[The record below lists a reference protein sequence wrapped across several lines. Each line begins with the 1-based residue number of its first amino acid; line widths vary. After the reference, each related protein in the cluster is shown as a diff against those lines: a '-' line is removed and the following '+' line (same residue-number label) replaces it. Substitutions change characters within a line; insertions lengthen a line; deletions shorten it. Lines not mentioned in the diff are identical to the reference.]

1 MFQRPL
7 PWRARLKG
15 SASDGPMVDDF
26 EQPTQLRES
35 PCGDA
40 GGAAI
45 EHVDRKPYAAR
56 LRMIILLSLLCWAV
70 LLGVVALI
78 IA

>member
-7 PWRARLKG
+7 PWKARLKG

-26 EQPTQLRES
+26 EDPTQLRQS
-35 PCGDA
+35 PFGDA

-45 EHVDRKPYAAR
+45 SHVERKPYAAR
-56 LRMIILLSLLCWAV
+56 VRMIIVLSLLCWAV
-70 LLGVVALI
+70 LLGSVALI
-78 IA
+78 TA

>member
-35 PCGDA
+35 PYGDV
-40 GGAAI
+40 GGATI
-45 EHVDRKPYAAR
+45 EHGDRKPYAAR
-56 LRMIILLSLLCWAV
+56 LRMIILLSVICWAV
-70 LLGVVALI
+70 VIAGVVWI
-78 IA
+78 VG